1 MKDIINI
8 LPKNVA
14 NQIAAGEVVQR
25 PASVVK
31 ELLENSIDAGASEI
45 TIQIKDAGKTLIQI
59 IDNGKGMS
67 KKDALLCFERHTTSK
82 ISKATDLFNI
92 STKGFR
98 GEALASIA
106 AVSHVSLITKQ
117 PGIELGSNIYIQGS
131 EIKSSRSVVSEAG
144 TTISVKNLFFNIPA
158 RRNFLKSDNVEFR
171 HIANEFFRV
180 SLSHPEIKF
189 IFINNGSEIYNLTN
203 SSFKKRIINLF
214 GSKTQEKLV
223 PVSEETE
230 ILKINGFIF
239 KPEYAKKTRGEQYFF
254 VNNRYIKSPYLN
266 HAINSAFEGLI
277 DLKHNPSYFL
287 NLEVD
292 PSTIDI
298 NIHPTKTEIKFE
310 DEHSIYAILRAAVKH
325 SIGQYSISPVLDFER
340 DKSLDI
346 PYNYKKDKTNS
357 SVGIDIDLNYNPFD
371 YSSKKKD
378 YVNLDSFDKKIE
390 SLEFSSES
398 NNFSEI
404 DFKGLKSNISIEST
418 IQIDKKYIVN
428 KNKSSLIIVNQQR
441 AHQRIIYEKFL
452 QSITLNNYGSQKLL
466 HPVEFDFS
474 PEEISVLNSNKT
486 ILNQFGL
493 IFKSKNSLLTIS
505 SMPAYV
511 EIDNLK
517 NSIEDLI
524 FNLQNEIPK
533 NSFSE
538 SDLISKVMAK
548 SLSIKNGTILDLK
561 EQQYLMNALFACKE
575 SMICPFNKK
584 TYVKLEYS
592 QIDNMFK

>member
-31 ELLENSIDAGASEI
+31 ELLENSIDAGSSQI
-45 TIQIKDAGKTLIQI
+45 TIHIKDSGKTLIQM

-67 KKDALLCFERHTTSK
+67 KKDAILCFERHTTSK
-82 ISKATDLFNI
+82 ISKANDLFNI
-92 STKGFR
+92 TTKGFR

-106 AVSHVSLITKQ
+106 AVSHVNLITKQ
-117 PGIELGSNIYIQGS
+117 SGVELGTNIYIQGS
-131 EIKSSRSVVSEAG
+131 EIKTQRSVVSEKG

-171 HIANEFFRV
+171 HITNEFLRV

-189 IFINNGSEIYNLTN
+189 TFINNGVEIYNLTK
-203 SSFKKRIINLF
+203 STFKKRIINLF
-214 GSKTQEKLV
+214 GVKTNEKLV

-239 KPEYAKKTRGEQYFF
+239 KPEFAKKTRGEQYFF
-254 VNNRYIKSPYLN
+254 VNNRFIKSPYLN

-277 DLKHNPSYFL
+277 DVKHNPSYFL

-292 PSTIDI
+292 AATIDI

-325 SIGQYSISPVLDFER
+325 SIGQYSISPVLDFQR

-346 PYNYKKDKTNS
+346 PYNFSKNKGNS
-357 SVGIDIDLNYNPFD
+357 SVGIDVDTNYNPFEHPGKNK
-371 YSSKKKD
+371 SFVKI
-378 YVNLDSFDKKIE
+378 DSFEKE
-390 SLEFSSES
+390 MQSLEFSSDS
-398 NNFSEI
+398 NNLSKI
-404 DFKGLKSNISIEST
+404 DFKELTKNISVEST
-418 IQIDKKYIVN
+418 IQIDKKYIIN

-441 AHQRIIYEKFL
+441 AHQRILYEKFL
-452 QSITLNNYGSQKLL
+452 QSITLNNYGAQKLL
-466 HPVEFDFS
+466 HPIDFDFS
-474 PEEISVLNSNKT
+474 TEEISVLNSNKK

-493 IFKSKNSLLTIS
+493 IFNCGKDQLTIT

-511 EIDNLK
+511 EVENLKDSIDN
-517 NSIEDLI
+517 LI
-524 FNLQNEIPK
+524 FNLNHEIPD

-538 SDLISKVMAK
+538 ADLISKIMAK
-548 SLSIKNGTILDLK
+548 SLSIKNGTILDVK
-561 EQQYLMNALFACKE
+561 EQQYIINALFACKE
-575 SMICPFNKK
+575 SLISPFNKK
-584 TYVKLEYS
+584 TYVKIEYS

>member
-117 PGIELGSNIYIQGS
+117 PGIELGSNIDIQGS

-214 GSKTQEKLV
+214 GTKTQEKLV

-287 NLEVD
+287 NLDVD

-371 YSSKKKD
+371 HYSKKKD

-404 DFKGLKSNISIEST
+404 DFKELKSNISIEST
-418 IQIDKKYIVN
+418 IQIDKKYLVN

-493 IFKSKNSLLTIS
+493 IFKSKNNQLTIS

-584 TYVKLEYS
+584 TYVKLEYG